1 MKAPWLFCWV
11 GEVSPEHPGMTRRR
25 VRAGIPRTA
34 RKGGRSG
41 DSSQPKKAQQE
52 LPASTRIAA
61 K

>member
-1 MKAPWLFCWV
+1 MAFLLGGGDFTGAPRV
-11 GEVSPEHPGMTRRR
+11 IVRRR
-25 VRAGIPRTA
+25 ARAGIPRTA

-41 DSSQPKKAQQE
+41 GSFQPRKVQQD